1 MKDIWLTE
9 LLIFLEH
16 QVKTNYAKCCEPL
29 RPRKVVCAFRG
40 PESREEIPTG
50 TILKV
55 ISPVPARETDGASSF
70 WEFLR
75 VSFAPWGPL
84 PKANKRSIHI
94 SGGKCLY

>member
-1 MKDIWLTE
+1 MKDTWLTK
-9 LLIFLEH
+9 LLISLEH
-16 QVKTNYAKCCEPL
+16 QLKTNYAKLSLCDL
-29 RPRKVVCAFRG
+29 GRVCAFPG

-84 PKANKRSIHI
+84 PKANKESIHI
-94 SGGKCLY
+94 FGGKCLY